1 MNQNDPC
8 HLATI
13 GPKQALLLPFFFLQI
28 LYKEKERGGGRRR
41 EDRNKTLDPMYL
53 RPFFLLPPI
62 DCEIFW
68 LSHRP
73 GLLLL
78 LLLL

>member
-8 HLATI
+8 HLDTK
-13 GPKQALLLPFFFLQI
+13 GPKQALLLPLFFLQI
-28 LYKEKERGGGRRR
+28 FYKEKEKERGRRR

-62 DCEIFW
+62 DCEIFR

-78 LLLL
+78 LL